1 MSYLGAVI
9 KRELKQM
16 FARPLYIFSS
26 VVIMLISM
34 FFFLTVMKSGS
45 PQNMPIAVVDLDH
58 SSMSRRLVHE
68 INATQS
74 VKVVAVTATYE
85 DARKLMQ
92 KGEVYGFL
100 VVPEDFYARIGSQ
113 RRPTM
118 HFYVNY
124 AYTVGASTS
133 YKQML
138 TMVNLASGAA
148 HREVLRLKGL
158 PDRQVMNII
167 QPIVLEGHL
176 IGNPYANYP
185 VYLLT
190 TILPGILG
198 IIITM
203 LTIFSIGYE
212 LKMSTS
218 LKWMHTAGDNYV
230 IAIIGKMI
238 PYTVLFVALGVSCNI
253 ILYEF
258 MHFPVAGSH
267 WMLALNMLFYV
278 LSMQCLAFTFIGLL
292 PTLRDAISV
301 GALYSMMSFSLSG
314 FTYPKMG
321 MLPFVQALTN
331 IFPLRHYYVNYV
343 FEALMDAPLECMLP
357 QFGIFMIFMFLP
369 LTIHKRLKGAMINLN
384 FPKK

>member
-158 PDRQVMNII
+158 PERQIMNII

-203 LTIFSIGYE
+203 LTIFSIGFE

-238 PYTVLFVALGVSCNI
+238 PYTVLFAALGVSCNI

-267 WMLALNMLFYV
+267 WMLAL
-278 LSMQCLAFTFIGLL
+278 A
-292 PTLRDAISV
+292 
-301 GALYSMMSFSLSG
+301 
-314 FTYPKMG
+314 
-321 MLPFVQALTN
+321 
-331 IFPLRHYYVNYV
+331 
-343 FEALMDAPLECMLP
+343 
-357 QFGIFMIFMFLP
+357 
-369 LTIHKRLKGAMINLN
+369 
-384 FPKK
+384 

>member
-158 PDRQVMNII
+158 PERQIMNII

-203 LTIFSIGYE
+203 LTIFSIGFE

-267 WMLALNMLFYV
+267 WMLALNMLLDDVV
-278 LSMQCLAFTFIGLL
+278 LPVGL
-292 PTLRDAISV
+292 
-301 GALYSMMSFSLSG
+301 
-314 FTYPKMG
+314 
-321 MLPFVQALTN
+321 
-331 IFPLRHYYVNYV
+331 H
-343 FEALMDAPLECMLP
+343 LP
-357 QFGIFMIFMFLP
+357 QDGYAAFRAGADQHLP
-369 LTIHKRLKGAMINLN
+369 AASLLRQLRL
-384 FPKK
+384 

>member
-1 MSYLGAVI
+1 
-9 KRELKQM
+9 M

-26 VVIMLISM
+26 VVIMLVSVY
-34 FFFLTVMKSGS
+34 FFLTVMQSGA
-45 PQNMPIAVVDLDH
+45 PQKMPIAVVDLDH

-68 INATQS
+68 MNATQS
-74 VKVVAVTATYE
+74 VQVVAVTATYGE
-85 DARKLMQ
+85 ARELMQ
-92 KGEVYGFL
+92 KGEIYGFM
-100 VVPEDFYARIGSQ
+100 VVPEDFYARVASQ
-113 RRPTM
+113 HRPTI
-118 HFYVNY
+118 HFYVNH
-124 AYTVGASTS
+124 AYTVGATTA

-138 TMVNLASGAA
+138 TMANLASGAA
-148 HREVLRLKGL
+148 HREILRLKGM
-158 PDRQVMNII
+158 PDRQIMNLI

-176 IGNPYANYP
+176 LGNPYANYP

-198 IIITM
+198 VVIMM
-203 LTIFSIGYE
+203 LTIFSIGFE

-238 PYTVLFVALGVSCNI
+238 PYTVLFVVLGVSCNI
-253 ILYEF
+253 IFYRF
-258 MHFPVAGSH
+258 MHFPVAGNH
-267 WMLALNMLFYV
+267 WMLVVNMLFYV
-278 LSMQCLAFTFIGLL
+278 LAVQCTAFTFIGLL
-292 PTLRDAISV
+292 PTLRDAISM
-301 GALYSMMSFSLSG
+301 GALYSMLSFSLSG

-331 IFPLRHYYVNYV
+331 IFPLRHYYLNYV
-343 FEALMDAPLECMLP
+343 FEALMDAPLECLLP
-357 QFGIFMIFMFLP
+357 QFGVFMLFMLLP